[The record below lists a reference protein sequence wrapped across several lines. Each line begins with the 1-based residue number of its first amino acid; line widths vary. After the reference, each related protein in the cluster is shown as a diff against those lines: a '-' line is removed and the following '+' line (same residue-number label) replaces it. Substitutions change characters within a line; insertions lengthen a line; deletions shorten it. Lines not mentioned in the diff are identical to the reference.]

1 MFLIQNTMLKS
12 LLLFLAVS
20 AFSFTSLAQ
29 VSDQAPSK
37 ELLQSCLL
45 GTTDDVWNE
54 LKLTYDQQKR
64 MKFVQ
69 EACVEECS
77 VAAAKKEPNSISNA
91 DGSTILSEVE
101 HILTP
106 EQFKKWVSYCA
117 GDTGP
122 KK

>member
-1 MFLIQNTMLKS
+1 MLKS

-69 EACVEECS
+69 EACAEECS

-106 EQFKKWVSYCA
+106 EQFKKW
-117 GDTGP
+117 
-122 KK
+122 